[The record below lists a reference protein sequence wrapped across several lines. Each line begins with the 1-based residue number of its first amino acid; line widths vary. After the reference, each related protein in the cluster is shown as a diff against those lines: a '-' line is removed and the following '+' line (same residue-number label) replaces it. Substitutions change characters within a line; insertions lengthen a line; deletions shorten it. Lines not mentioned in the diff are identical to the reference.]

1 LSSVEHNLSYAVIS
15 FDIDDVSVLGY
26 DGGALRLPYPFI
38 KGIFTADI
46 LCVVVSVGD
55 IVK

>member
-1 LSSVEHNLSYAVIS
+1 MS

-26 DGGALRLPYPFI
+26 DRGTLRLPNPFI

-46 LCVVVSVGD
+46 LCVVVSMGD